1 MEKLDESSQKLLAS
15 FPILLAISSTIF
27 LYHDGLIPTEIGLI
41 PIFAAMSIRLLATE
55 FEIPFNNEI
64 QILLIFF
71 TLTHN
76 LLFSFFTDF
85 NFLLILG
92 IFLGVII
99 LLTIQRNGD
108 TNTISILFGI
118 LCGTQ
123 SMKLSLIDNGWSL
136 PIPSE
141 SLDILYLNWIKF
153 LSAPVLGAI
162 IFISIRILVSSIPET
177 TDESE

>member
-1 MEKLDESSQKLLAS
+1 MQNMTDSQRKVMLY
-15 FPILLAISSTIF
+15 FPIGLAIISSIF
-27 LYHDGLIPTEIGLI
+27 LYLDGINPTEIGLFS
-41 PIFAAMSIRLLATE
+41 IFAVVSIRLLATE
-55 FEIPFNNEI
+55 YEIRWGNEI

-71 TLTHN
+71 TLSHN
-76 LLFSFFTDF
+76 MLYSFFTDF
-85 NFLLILG
+85 SFILMLTM
-92 IFLGVII
+92 FLGVII
-99 LLTIQRNGD
+99 FASIRTSGDLYGISSLL
-108 TNTISILFGI
+108 GI
-118 LCGTQ
+118 LPGTQ

-177 TDESE
+177 SDESE